1 MIATKLARSLGVG
14 DGANGGPNTKHRDTT
29 FGMTRKIA
37 HRLGQFVKPTFSTSG
52 KVRRRAMRR
61 WKYVSRLDLCDS
73 TVFVAGAYLVW

>member
-52 KVRRRAMRR
+52 KVQTPSDASVEIRI
-61 WKYVSRLDLCDS
+61 S
-73 TVFVAGAYLVW
+73 TRSL